1 MDITGKRRCVIK
13 LKGESG
19 RGMPVEAQDA
29 LILIT
34 GDIDL
39 RVLLGKQERAKKR
52 KKRSSSEISRV
63 AFL

>member
-13 LKGESG
+13 LKGEGS
-19 RGMPVEAQDA
+19 RGMPVKAQDA

-39 RVLLGKQERAKKR
+39 RVRLGELEIVR
-52 KKRSSSEISRV
+52 KKKKGACLNKIQR
-63 AFL
+63 